1 MNECIVILHPTN
13 AAASLQID
21 FDSIAGSVLA
31 WDEWILWNPSILE
44 RKWAVKPINLK
55 KKSNILISFCLSH
68 FSVSSRLEVQVPH
81 LFGAIV
87 YLGKCLYLDFK
98 MYRNLDIQGV
108 P

>member
-55 KKSNILISFCLSH
+55 KIKYINLLLFVTLQCFITFRGPGASPIWCH
-68 FSVSSRLEVQVPH
+68 SVFRKVSVFRLQNV
-81 LFGAIV
+81 
-87 YLGKCLYLDFK
+87 
-98 MYRNLDIQGV
+98 
-108 P
+108 